1 MLGKIVF
8 RVNEGLGGEITMGGA
23 DAVLVGDLKQATPIG
38 DDPISRTG
46 KYGGRGLN
54 RPVKG
59 EPVEGTPSLESLTAR
74 GDLFRDEFHDVVIL
88 QQVHRISKTSG
99 SDAVASL
106 DASAEAA
113 EYAAAAEHFLTV
125 TAKMADCE

>member
-1 MLGKIVF
+1 
-8 RVNEGLGGEITMGGA
+8 MGGA

-59 EPVEGTPSLESLTAR
+59 EPMEG
-74 GDLFRDEFHDVVIL
+74 
-88 QQVHRISKTSG
+88 
-99 SDAVASL
+99 
-106 DASAEAA
+106 
-113 EYAAAAEHFLTV
+113 
-125 TAKMADCE
+125 